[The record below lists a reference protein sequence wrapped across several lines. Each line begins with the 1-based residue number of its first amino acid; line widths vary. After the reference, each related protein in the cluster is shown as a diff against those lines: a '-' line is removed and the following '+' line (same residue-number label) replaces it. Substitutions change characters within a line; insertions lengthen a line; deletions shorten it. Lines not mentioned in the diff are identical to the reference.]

1 MLAVRVIPCLDVD
14 GGQVVKGIG
23 FEDLRP
29 AGDPAELARAYN
41 DQGADELCFLD
52 IGATPGSRETMVSLV
67 GKVSEQVFIPLSVG
81 GGVRSVEDMR
91 RLLHAGADKVA
102 VCTAALRDP
111 EILRDGARMF
121 GSQCVVLSIDA
132 KRAGRSWHA
141 WRNGGRED
149 SGLDAVEWAVRAAEL
164 GAGEILLNSI
174 DRDGTKAGY
183 DIDLIR
189 AVTEKVAIP
198 VIASGGAGTLGQVL
212 DAVREGR
219 ADAVLLASM
228 FHEKKLT
235 VRDVK
240 AHLREKGVPV
250 RW

>member
-14 GGQVVKGIG
+14 GGQVVKGVG

-29 AGDPAELARAYN
+29 AGDPVELAGTYD

-52 IGATPGSRETMVSLV
+52 IGATPASRETLVSLV
-67 GKVSEQVFIPLSVG
+67 ARVSERTFIPLSVG

-91 RLLHAGADKVA
+91 RLLLAGADKVA
-102 VCTAALRDP
+102 VCSAALRDP
-111 EILRDGARMF
+111 ELIREGARVF

-149 SGLDAVEWAVRAAEL
+149 TGVDAVAWAARAAEL

-183 DIDLIR
+183 DLDLLR
-189 AVTEKVAIP
+189 AVAGAVTVP
-198 VIASGGAGTLGQVL
+198 VIASGGAGSLGQVL
-212 DAVREGR
+212 AAVREGR

-228 FHEKKLT
+228 FHERKLT
-235 VRDVK
+235 VGDVK
-240 AHLREKGVPV
+240 SYLDGKGVPV
-250 RW
+250 RC

>member
-14 GGQVVKGIG
+14 GGQVVKGVG
-23 FEDLRP
+23 FEDLKP
-29 AGDPAELARAYN
+29 AGDPVELAGAYN

-52 IGATPGSRETMVSLV
+52 IGATPASRETLVSLV
-67 GKVSEQVFIPLSVG
+67 ARVSERTFIPLSVG

-91 RLLHAGADKVA
+91 RLLLAGADKVA
-102 VCTAALRDP
+102 VCSAALRDP
-111 EILRDGARMF
+111 EIIREGARMF

-132 KRAGRSWHA
+132 KRSGGSWHA

-149 SGLDAVEWAVRAAEL
+149 TGVDAVAWAARAAEL

-183 DIDLIR
+183 DLDLLR
-189 AVTEKVAIP
+189 AVAGAVAVP
-198 VIASGGAGTLGQVL
+198 VIASGGAGSLGQVL
-212 DAVREGR
+212 AAVREGR

-228 FHEKKLT
+228 FHERKLT
-235 VRDVK
+235 VGDVK
-240 AHLREKGVPV
+240 SYLDGKGVPV
-250 RW
+250 RC